1 MVERFDVAVEGIVP
15 GANIGDDGFR
25 GDVSRIDHTAQVQAA
40 DDAFEG
46 DAVDFGDDLGVGDLF
61 GVQGQ
66 QDIFLVDAGQRN
78 KGFGVLDAFLLEQCL
93 VGAVA
98 VDDDGF
104 GQQNTQFLTAGFV
117 DFDDFNRNAHL
128 QQLAR
133 QIVGCF
139 AAADNH
145 SAFDMIGFKA
155 DGFQKVFAC
164 LAGSNKGEDI
174 VFF

>member
-1 MVERFDVAVEGIVP
+1 MTLLKVMRLILVMTLAWETCLACR
-15 GANIGDDGFR
+15 
-25 GDVSRIDHTAQVQAA
+25 VSRI
-40 DDAFEG
+40 F
-46 DAVDFGDDLGVGDLF
+46 
-61 GVQGQ
+61 
-66 QDIFLVDAGQRN
+66 FLVDAGQRN

-145 SAFDMIGFKA
+145 SA
-155 DGFQKVFAC
+155 
-164 LAGSNKGEDI
+164 LT
-174 VFF
+174 